1 MQPRTL
7 IDRIFW
13 HAGALMMLAMTG
25 IMVYVVTARYFFDRP
40 PLWSEDVPRTIF
52 IWMVFLTLGLAIKLG
67 LNIRVTTLTDAMPLR
82 WRYATET
89 CMHACVLA
97 MLGVLLWFTVP
108 LLRLKYSATM
118 LSTGWSEIVL
128 VLPMFLGFV
137 LAAIYQ
143 ARKLARVVMAWRAG
157 IALSDDQH
165 AGAGLG

>member
-1 MQPRTL
+1 MQPKTL
-7 IDRIFW
+7 IDKLFW
-13 HAGALMMLAMTG
+13 NAGAMLMLAMTG
-25 IMVYVVTARYFFDRP
+25 VMVYVVGARYFFDKP

-67 LNIRVTTLTDAMPLR
+67 LNIRVTTLTDAMPLGLR
-82 WRYATET
+82 HATEAS
-89 CMHACVLA
+89 MHVCVLA
-97 MLGVLLWFTVP
+97 MIGVLLWFTVP
-108 LLRLKYSATM
+108 LLRLKYAATM

-143 ARKLARVVMAWRAG
+143 VRQLLRVVVAWRAG
-157 IALSDDQH
+157 VALSDDQH